1 VPAASVTH
9 PYGVRDIERLLGMP
23 AATLR
28 ALVDAGFVIP
38 ARGARRAWLFSFQDL
53 IVLRAAQSLVAAS
66 VPRRRIL
73 RSLRELRRQLPE
85 SMPLSGLSIG
95 AAGDRV
101 VVREGTRRWQAES
114 GQYLLAFEVE
124 AVVGETGPRSD
135 AASVAPGATNEAGA
149 PPVAAVEGSPDE
161 VLDAHIARALALYDA
176 GRHAEAEQAYREAIA
191 ACGEDCALM
200 YNYALLLEDLGRDAE
215 AVEAYEGA
223 LRDDPDFADAH
234 YNLALLYE
242 KLGRGQEA
250 IRHISRYRKLTR

>member
-23 AATLR
+23 APTLR
-28 ALVDAGFVIP
+28 ALVDAGFVNP
-38 ARGARRAWLFSFQDL
+38 ARGTRRSLRFSFQDL
-53 IVLRAAQSLVAAS
+53 IVLRAAQSLVAAR

-85 SMPLSGLSIG
+85 TLPLSGLSIG

-101 VVREGTRRWQAES
+101 VVREGARRWQAES

-124 AVVGETGPRSD
+124 VE
-135 AASVAPGATNEAGA
+135 APS
-149 PPVAAVEGSPDE
+149 PAVEGSAGE
-161 VLDAHIARALALYDA
+161 ILDAHIARALALYDA
-176 GRHAEAEQAYREAIA
+176 GRGGEAERAYRDAIA
-191 ACGEDCALM
+191 ACGEDAALM
-200 YNYALLLEDLGRDAE
+200 YNYALLLEDLGRDDE
-215 AVEAYEGA
+215 AARAYESA

-234 YNLALLYE
+234 YNLALLCE